1 MISNLNIGIMQGR
14 LSPKINNQ
22 IQAFPNKYWENE
34 FKIASKNKIHS
45 IEWIIDEYKNPIT
58 D

>member
-1 MISNLNIGIMQGR
+1 MQGR
-14 LSPKINNQ
+14 LSPMINNQ